1 MTVRLDVA
9 DGVATLT
16 IDRPEARNAL
26 DAPTREALAEAL
38 DEAEADDGVRVV
50 VITGSEAAST
60 FVAGAD
66 LTELRERSTADQR
79 AASELPRVYER
90 VAECRWPTVAR
101 VNGHALGGGC
111 ELALACDVRIASTTA
126 KIGQPE
132 ITLGLMPGGGG
143 TQRLPRLVGPGR
155 AAELVLT
162 GDPVSGERA
171 AAIGLVLDAV
181 PPEELDDRVAAL
193 TGRIAA
199 HAPNAVEA
207 TVDALRESARLPLD
221 EGLASERE
229 RFLEV
234 FDGPNRREGID
245 AFLEDRDPEWSAE

>member
-1 MTVRLDVA
+1 VTVRLDVA

-16 IDRPEARNAL
+16 VDRPEARNAL

-199 HAPNAVEA
+199 HAPDAVEA

>member
-1 MTVRLDVA
+1 M
-9 DGVATLT
+9 
-16 IDRPEARNAL
+16 
-26 DAPTREALAEAL
+26 
-38 DEAEADDGVRVV
+38 V

-66 LTELRERSTADQR
+66 LTELRERSTAEQR
-79 AASELPRVYER
+79 AASERPQVYER
-90 VAECRWPTVAR
+90 VADCRWPTVAR

-126 KIGQPE
+126 QIGQPE
-132 ITLGLMPGGGG
+132 ITLGLLPGGGG
-143 TQRLPRLVGPGR
+143 TQRLLRLVGPVR

-162 GDPVSGERA
+162 GDPVSGGRA

-181 PPEELDDRVAAL
+181 PPEELDDRVTAL

-199 HAPNAVEA
+199 HAPDAVEA

-229 RFLEV
+229 RFLGV

-245 AFLEDRDPEWSAE
+245 AFLEDRDPERGAE